1 MDIRTINE
9 VRLENLRTEAINTD
23 MIRTTAEVL
32 YEAKMNRRIN
42 WKRIHPKEGDFWM
55 ARALQALNDAG
66 DALITE
72 EEAADLLIPADPD
85 GVHAWAT
92 YEAYTRVIDKR
103 LQAHC
108 MMDDPYEQ
116 A

>member
-9 VRLENLRTEAINTD
+9 VRLENLRTQTITTD
-23 MIRTTAEVL
+23 IIRTTAEVL

-55 ARALQALNDAG
+55 ARALQALDGAG
-66 DALITE
+66 YGLSA
-72 EEAADLLIPADPD
+72 PDPE
-85 GVHAWAT
+85 GVHEWAAR
-92 YEAYTRVIDKR
+92 EAYTRVIDKR
-103 LQAHC
+103 LQSHC
-108 MMDDPYEQ
+108 TMDDPYEQ